1 MRRSRIRQLLRK
13 MSQFGRKNDGSILPL
28 AAFLIVIMIVI
39 AGSGADYGRAIMVRS
54 AVANALDAAVL
65 SVARQ
70 LSTTVL
76 TDSQIKSALESA
88 FNANLTSTG
97 VDNVQLA
104 NLTYTLNP
112 AEGIITANV
121 TGTVNTYF
129 VSIGGI
135 GPETIPVRS
144 SSQSTY
150 SKFDVELSLILDV
163 TGSMSGDM
171 DALKSAA
178 NSVVDILLADQN
190 SNSASKVRIALVPY
204 SQGVNLGSDARAVTN
219 GAALGANCVTE
230 RMGPEQFTDAAYN
243 YNGINSEFFGGGS
256 NACSSGSPL
265 MPLTSST
272 ANLKTAIR
280 NLIAS
285 GGTAGQTGIAWGW
298 YTLSPNWS
306 NLWPS
311 ASAPTAY
318 GSNKVKKIALIM
330 TDGDFNDFYDKT
342 VLTRDVCRTR
352 SQYNSWNGTYQGWS
366 NHDRRARGSYY
377 WLFETLRDGCDR
389 NAKQYWLGQ
398 YYIDANY
405 NDPPA
410 VRARRFCDAMKA
422 KNITIYTVLFQ
433 NTSGS
438 LPSSERLMK
447 YCATSEATTYFKA
460 TDSNTLINA
469 FSNIARQIQSI
480 YLSK

>member
-1 MRRSRIRQLLRK
+1 MYRFRFRQLLR
-13 MSQFGRKNDGSILPL
+13 MIRQYSRNQNGSILPL
-28 AAFLIVIMIVI
+28 AAFLILFMIVI
-39 AGSGADYGRAIMVRS
+39 AGSGADYGRAVIVRS

-104 NLTYTLNP
+104 NLSYTLDP

-121 TGTVNTYF
+121 TGTIDTYF
-129 VSIGGI
+129 ISIGGI

-150 SKFDVELSLILDV
+150 SRFDVELSLIVDV

-178 NSVVDILLADQN
+178 NSVVDILLADQT
-190 SNSASKVRIALVPY
+190 SNSLSKVRISLVPY
-204 SQGVNLGSDARAVTN
+204 SQGVNLGSYAKTVTN

-230 RMGPEQFTDAAYN
+230 RMGPQQFTDAAYN
-243 YNGINSEFFGGGS
+243 YNGTNSEFFGGGS
-256 NACSSGSPL
+256 NACSFGSSL
-265 MPLTSST
+265 LPLTSSS
-272 ANLKTAIR
+272 NDLKTAIK
-280 NLIAS
+280 NLVAS
-285 GGTAGQTGIAWGW
+285 GGTAGQIGIAWGW

-342 VLTRDVCRTR
+342 SLTQSVCRTR
-352 SQYNSWNGTYQGWS
+352 SGYTTRSPTYKGYS
-366 NHDRRARGSYY
+366 SHDTRSGYY
-377 WLFETLRDGCDR
+377 WIYETLTVGCSSST
-389 NAKQYWLGQ
+389 KSYWLGQ
-398 YYIDANY
+398 YFNDATY
-405 NDPPA
+405 NDQPA
-410 VRARRFCDAMKA
+410 VRARKFCDAMKE

-438 LPSSERLMK
+438 LPSSEKLMK

-460 TDSNTLINA
+460 TDSATLINA

>member
-1 MRRSRIRQLLRK
+1 MCRSRIRQLLRQ

-39 AGSGADYGRAIMVRS
+39 AGSGADYGRAIIVRS
-54 AVANALDAAVL
+54 AVTNALDAAVL

-112 AEGIITANV
+112 AEGIITADV
-121 TGTVNTYF
+121 TGTIGTYF

-150 SKFDVELSLILDV
+150 SRFDVELALILDV
-163 TGSMSGDM
+163 TGSMSNDM
-171 DALKSAA
+171 DTLETAA
-178 NSVVDILLADQN
+178 NSVVKILLAEQD
-190 SNSASKVRIALVPY
+190 SNSRSKVRISLVPY
-204 SQGVNLGSDARAVTN
+204 SQGVNLGDKAKTVTN
-219 GAALGANCVTE
+219 GASLGANCVTE
-230 RMGPEQFTDAAYN
+230 RMGPKQFTDAAYN
-243 YNGINSEFFGGGS
+243 YNDKNSEFFGGGS
-256 NACSSGSPL
+256 NACSYGSPL
-265 MPLTSST
+265 LPLTSS
-272 ANLKTAIR
+272 ADSLKTAIE
-280 NLIAS
+280 NLVAS

-298 YTLSPNWS
+298 YTLSPSWS

-311 ASAPTAY
+311 ASAPSAY
-318 GSNKVKKIALIM
+318 GDNKVKKIALIM
-330 TDGDFNDFYDKT
+330 TDGDFNDFYDK
-342 VLTRDVCRTR
+342 VSLTRNQCQDR
-352 SQYNSWNGTYQGWS
+352 SGYNWYNGYQGWS
-366 NHDRRARGSYY
+366 YHDTRPGYY
-377 WLFETLRDGCDR
+377 WLYETINNGCSWS
-389 NAKQYWLGQ
+389 AKKYWLGQ
-398 YYIDANY
+398 YYENATYD
-405 NDPPA
+405 DPPA
-410 VRARRFCDAMKA
+410 VRARKFCDAMKE
-422 KNITIYTVLFQ
+422 KKITIYTVLFQ
-433 NTSGS
+433 NSSGS

-447 YCATSEATTYFKA
+447 YCATNEATTYFKA
-460 TDSNTLINA
+460 TDGETLIKA

-480 YLSK
+480 FLSK

>member
-1 MRRSRIRQLLRK
+1 MCRSRIRQLLRK
-13 MSQFGRKNDGSILPL
+13 MRQFGRKKDGSILPL

-39 AGSGADYGRAIMVRS
+39 AGSGADYGRAVIVRS

-76 TDSQIKSALESA
+76 TESQIRSSLESA

-97 VDNVQLA
+97 VDKVRLA
-104 NLTYTLNP
+104 NLSYTLDP

-121 TGTVNTYF
+121 TGTIDTYF
-129 VSIGGI
+129 ISIGGI

-150 SKFDVELSLILDV
+150 SRFDVELSLIVDV
-163 TGSMSGDM
+163 TGSMSEDM

-178 NSVVDILLADQN
+178 NSVVDILLADQT
-190 SNSASKVRIALVPY
+190 SNSLSKVRISLVPY
-204 SQGVNLGSDARAVTN
+204 SQGVNLGSYAKTVTN

-230 RMGPEQFTDAAYN
+230 RMGPQQFTDAAYN
-243 YNGINSEFFGGGS
+243 YNGTNSEFFGGGS
-256 NACSSGSPL
+256 NACSSGSSL
-265 MPLTSST
+265 LPLTSS
-272 ANLKTAIR
+272 ANNLKTAIK
-280 NLIAS
+280 NLVAS

-311 ASAPTAY
+311 ASAPSAY
-318 GSNKVKKIALIM
+318 NSNKVKKIALIM

-342 VLTRDVCRTR
+342 ILTR
-352 SQYNSWNGTYQGWS
+352 SQCQYRSGYIWPSSYQGWN
-366 NHDRRARGSYY
+366 NHDTRPGYY
-377 WLFETLRDGCDR
+377 WLFETVKNGCSWS
-389 NAKQYWLGQ
+389 ASQYWQGQ
-398 YYIDANY
+398 YFHSATY
-405 NDPPA
+405 NDEPS
-410 VRARRFCDAMKA
+410 VRARKFCDAMKA

-460 TDSNTLINA
+460 TDSKTLINA

>member
-1 MRRSRIRQLLRK
+1 MCRSRIRQLLRK
-13 MSQFGRKNDGSILPL
+13 MRQFGRKKDGSILPL

-39 AGSGADYGRAIMVRS
+39 AGSGADYGRAVIVRS

-76 TDSQIKSALESA
+76 TESQIRSSLESA

-97 VDNVQLA
+97 VDKVRLA
-104 NLTYTLNP
+104 NLSYTLDP

-121 TGTVNTYF
+121 TGTIDTYF
-129 VSIGGI
+129 ISIGGI

-150 SKFDVELSLILDV
+150 SRFDVELSLIVDV
-163 TGSMSGDM
+163 TGSMSQDM

-178 NSVVDILLADQN
+178 NSVVDILLADQT
-190 SNSASKVRIALVPY
+190 SNSLSKVRISLVPY
-204 SQGVNLGSDARAVTN
+204 SQGVNLGSYAKTVTN

-230 RMGPEQFTDAAYN
+230 RMGPQQFTDAAYN
-243 YNGINSEFFGGGS
+243 YNGTNSEFFGGGS
-256 NACSSGSPL
+256 NACSSGSSL
-265 MPLTSST
+265 LPLTSS
-272 ANLKTAIR
+272 ANNLKTAIK
-280 NLIAS
+280 NLVAS
-285 GGTAGQTGIAWGW
+285 GGTAGQIGIAWGW

-311 ASAPTAY
+311 ASAPSAY

-342 VLTRDVCRTR
+342 LLTRDVCRTR
-352 SQYNSWNGTYQGWS
+352 SGYTTRSPSYKGWS
-366 NHDRRARGSYY
+366 NHTTRSGYY
-377 WLFETLRDGCDR
+377 WIYETLTSGCSTS
-389 NAKQYWLGQ
+389 AKQYWLGQ
-398 YYIDANY
+398 YFNDATY
-405 NDPPA
+405 SDPPA
-410 VRARRFCDAMKA
+410 VRARSFCDAMKA

-460 TDSNTLINA
+460 TDSATLINA